1 LKKTYVEDSIRFNL
15 DEQVLYSE
23 KWQEIGSLIYCADSY
38 PFNTWQVGDCLE
50 INWDRTIYERK
61 YNVISDIG
69 IVRKVSSN
77 EIVSRNNN
85 NSSLMNPN
93 QASGIA
99 IQMLNRAIDSD
110 ERNRYTA
117 SMEVDP
123 KTGKIN
129 YHLSGERK

>member
-1 LKKTYVEDSIRFNL
+1 
-15 DEQVLYSE
+15 
-23 KWQEIGSLIYCADSY
+23 
-38 PFNTWQVGDCLE
+38 
-50 INWDRTIYERK
+50 
-61 YNVISDIG
+61 
-69 IVRKVSSN
+69 
-77 EIVSRNNN
+77 
-85 NSSLMNPN
+85 MNPN